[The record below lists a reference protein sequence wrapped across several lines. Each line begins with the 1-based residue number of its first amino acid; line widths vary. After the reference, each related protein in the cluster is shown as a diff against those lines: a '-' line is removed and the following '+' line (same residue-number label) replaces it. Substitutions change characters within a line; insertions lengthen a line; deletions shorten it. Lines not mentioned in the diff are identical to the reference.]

1 MLRRLLPFAVAL
13 VAVPTAFADGGSA
26 PVAAEGVLAPGGKI
40 RYAALTNGRSTT
52 VNASH
57 LNGVVIQWRDIRGRW
72 QIPGVAFDGTAGGL
86 SGDGRTLVLM
96 RLQTAPIPT
105 RSVFQV
111 MRTSDLAPVQR
122 VVLNGNF
129 AYDALSPDGSRLY
142 LIEHVS
148 SSNLSRYIVRAY
160 ALDERR
166 LLPGRIADRT
176 QRGWVMAGYPVTRA
190 TSADGR
196 WAYTLYARPGG
207 YPFVHALDTA
217 RGVAHCIGIPWRGN
231 QNPLWRLRL
240 SLRDGGRTLSLHWSS
255 GREYLA
261 IAQGSWR
268 ISHPAAASRPRP
280 GPAFPWWILGAAGAG
295 ALLLFALSRAG
306 LARRPAIRSA

>member
-1 MLRRLLPFAVAL
+1 
-13 VAVPTAFADGGSA
+13 
-26 PVAAEGVLAPGGKI
+26 
-40 RYAALTNGRSTT
+40 
-52 VNASH
+52 
-57 LNGVVIQWRDIRGRW
+57 
-72 QIPGVAFDGTAGGL
+72 
-86 SGDGRTLVLM
+86 M
-96 RLQTAPIPT
+96 RLQTVPIPT

-111 MRTSDLAPVQR
+111 LRTSDLAPVQR

-142 LIEHVS
+142 LIQHVS
-148 SSNLSRYIVRAY
+148 RSNLSRYIVRAY

-166 LLPGRIADRT
+166 LLSGRIADQT

-196 WAYTLYARPGG
+196 WAYTLYTRQGG

-217 RGVAHCIGIPWRGN
+217 RGVAHCIGIPWRGD

-240 SLRDGGRTLSLHWSS
+240 SLRDGGRTLSVNWPS

-261 IAQGSWR
+261 ITRGTWR

-280 GPAFPWWILGAAGAG
+280 GSAFPWWILGAAGAG

-306 LARRPAIRSA
+306 SAGRPAIRSA

>member
-1 MLRRLLPFAVAL
+1 MLRRLLPLALAL
-13 VAVPTAFADGGSA
+13 VAAPTAFADGGSA
-26 PVAAEGVLAPGGKI
+26 PVAAEGVLAPNGKI

-57 LNGVVIQWRDIRGRW
+57 LNGVVIRWRDIRGRW

-142 LIEHVS
+142 LIQHLS
-148 SSNLSRYIVRAY
+148 RSNLSRYIVRAY

-196 WAYTLYARPGG
+196 WAYTLYTRPGG
-207 YPFVHALDTA
+207 TPFVHALDTV

-240 SLRDGGRTLSLHWSS
+240 AVRDGGRTLSLHFRS

-268 ISHPAAASRPRP
+268 ISHPAAAARPRP
-280 GPAFPWWILGAAGAG
+280 GSAFPWWILGVAGAG
-295 ALLLFALSRAG
+295 ALLLFALSRTG
-306 LARRPAIRSA
+306 FARRPAIRSA